1 MLKWQDAGKVSPERD
16 GFYLLKL
23 ELPKY
28 GENWDGPG
36 DQPCVYPICLELVWL
51 DYDDEGNAQVDAD
64 LEGTYGDGVGWGEVM
79 EWIAIEDYVDF
90 STPDS

>member
-28 GENWDGPG
+28 GENWDGRVISPA
-36 DQPCVYPICLELVWL
+36 CILF
-51 DYDDEGNAQVDAD
+51 A
-64 LEGTYGDGVGWGEVM
+64 
-79 EWIAIEDYVDF
+79 
-90 STPDS
+90 

>member
-1 MLKWQDAGKVSPERD
+1 
-16 GFYLLKL
+16 
-23 ELPKY
+23 
-28 GENWDGPG
+28 
-36 DQPCVYPICLELVWL
+36 VYPICLELVWL